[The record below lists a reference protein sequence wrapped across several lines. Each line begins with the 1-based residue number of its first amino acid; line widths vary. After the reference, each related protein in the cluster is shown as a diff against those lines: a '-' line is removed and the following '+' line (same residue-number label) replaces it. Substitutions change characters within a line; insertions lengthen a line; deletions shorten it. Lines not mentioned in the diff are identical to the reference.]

1 MGERMKAR
9 FSGIENDELAPTA
22 PALPSDEGAPSAPPI
37 ETFQSAECVVCM
49 ERKVNI
55 LNMFCIILSFLVL
68 SVISSSF
75 PVAISVAAVSVTE
88 TCHSVLCVERPS
100 NRGSRFKCI
109 VKKHSYEYDQTTV
122 SLFQYQ
128 SLNSCKFSYF
138 CCQFIGT
145 FNIELFSIFYIHI
158 YDIF

>member
-1 MGERMKAR
+1 MKAR
-9 FSGIENDELAPTA
+9 FSGIENGDSTDPSAPPTEMDELAPTA

-55 LNMFCIILSFLVL
+55 LHMFCIILSFLVL

-88 TCHSVLCVERPS
+88 T
-100 NRGSRFKCI
+100 
-109 VKKHSYEYDQTTV
+109 
-122 SLFQYQ
+122 
-128 SLNSCKFSYF
+128 
-138 CCQFIGT
+138 
-145 FNIELFSIFYIHI
+145 
-158 YDIF
+158 

>member
-9 FSGIENDELAPTA
+9 FSGIENGYSADPSAPPTEMDELAPTA

-55 LNMFCIILSFLVL
+55 LHMFCIILSFLVL

-75 PVAISVAAVSVTE
+75 PVAISVAAVFVTE
-88 TCHSVLCVERPS
+88 TWHSVLYVDQALH
-100 NRGSRFKCI
+100 RGSRFKSGLE
-109 VKKHSYEYDQTTV
+109 KHSYKYNQTK
-122 SLFQYQ
+122 L
-128 SLNSCKFSYF
+128 
-138 CCQFIGT
+138 
-145 FNIELFSIFYIHI
+145 SIFKMTNT
-158 YDIF
+158 

>member
-9 FSGIENDELAPTA
+9 FSGIENGDSTDPSAPPTEMDEDTPTA

-68 SVISSSF
+68 SVTSSSS
-75 PVAISVAAVSVTE
+75 PVATSVAAASVTE
-88 TCHSVLCVERPS
+88 TWHSVLCAGQPS
-100 NRGSRFKCI
+100 NRGSRFKCLLEM
-109 VKKHSYEYDQTTV
+109 VRAHSYRYN
-122 SLFQYQ
+122 
-128 SLNSCKFSYF
+128 LNRFKIS
-138 CCQFIGT
+138 T
-145 FNIELFSIFYIHI
+145 F
-158 YDIF
+158 

>member
-1 MGERMKAR
+1 METPHSADPSAPPTCM
-9 FSGIENDELAPTA
+9 DELAPTA

-88 TCHSVLCVERPS
+88 TWHSVLCVGRPS
-100 NRGSRFKCI
+100 SRGSRFKSGLE
-109 VKKHSYEYDQTTV
+109 KHSYKYNQTM
-122 SLFQYQ
+122 L
-128 SLNSCKFSYF
+128 
-138 CCQFIGT
+138 
-145 FNIELFSIFYIHI
+145 SIFKISNS
-158 YDIF
+158 

>member
-9 FSGIENDELAPTA
+9 FSGIENGDSTDPSAPPTEMDELAPTA

-55 LNMFCIILSFLVL
+55 LHMFCIILSFLVL

-75 PVAISVAAVSVTE
+75 PVAISVAAVFVTE
-88 TCHSVLCVERPS
+88 TWHSVLCVDQALH
-100 NRGSRFKCI
+100 RGSRFKSGLE
-109 VKKHSYEYDQTTV
+109 KHSYKYNQTTV
-122 SLFQYQ
+122 SIFQI
-128 SLNSCKFSYF
+128 SNF
-138 CCQFIGT
+138 
-145 FNIELFSIFYIHI
+145 
-158 YDIF
+158 